1 MDGVSQ
7 LAFWEILESFYE
19 FAIATGLL
27 EEIQGSP
34 GSTLVGVARRG
45 VGMAIL
51 RKVWV
56 SNPTDEGMGGKF
68 YSMGEIAFWEILE
81 SCYEF
86 AMTTELRRDTRESR

>member
-34 GSTLVGVARRG
+34 DNTVRWGWQGEEGAGSGSQEGGGPAVGRG
-45 VGMAIL
+45 G
-51 RKVWV
+51 
-56 SNPTDEGMGGKF
+56 NGP
-68 YSMGEIAFWEILE
+68 
-81 SCYEF
+81 
-86 AMTTELRRDTRESR
+86 